1 MTPRRKDALKL
12 LAIATPMLAYGALTF
27 EIGGAAST
35 AEAITKSIVT
45 TLGLFGTVA
54 GLLMFFTKT
63 SLGLVDSKEPKP
75 IIKEEK
81 EMSEIKK
88 EKPEPIDLGRT
99 TRKSYILNKEPI
111 VEEATTE
118 QEGKE
123 IYSEA
128 VTSEQNYTFDKPVQ
142 VSESI
147 GLMKREKE
155 LQKKC
160 NELTSLLEEADIE
173 LRKTQEKL
181 NHKGWI
187 NTEKGWVID

>member
-75 IIKEEK
+75 IIKKEK
-81 EMSEIKK
+81 EMSKIKDAITK
-88 EKPEPIDLGRT
+88 AKPTAEKAKKGSSVD
-99 TRKSYILNKEPI
+99 
-111 VEEATTE
+111 
-118 QEGKE
+118 
-123 IYSEA
+123 
-128 VTSEQNYTFDKPVQ
+128 
-142 VSESI
+142 
-147 GLMKREKE
+147 LMKREKDLLNRRTE
-155 LQKKC
+155 LLAFLSETET
-160 NELTSLLEEADIE
+160 ELSQVRENLE
-173 LRKTQEKL
+173 T
-181 NHKGWI
+181 KGWV
-187 NTEKGWVID
+187 NSDNGWVID

>member
-75 IIKEEK
+75 IIKKEK
-81 EMSEIKK
+81 EMSKIKDAITK
-88 EKPEPIDLGRT
+88 EKPT
-99 TRKSYILNKEPI
+99 TQ
-111 VEEATTE
+111 EAKK
-118 QEGKE
+118 G
-123 IYSEA
+123 SS
-128 VTSEQNYTFDKPVQ
+128 VD
-142 VSESI
+142 
-147 GLMKREKE
+147 LMKREKE
-155 LQKKC
+155 LL
-160 NELTSLLEEADIE
+160 NRRDELNRMLEEAE
-173 LRKTQEKL
+173 TKL
-181 NHKGWI
+181 TDVRENLESKGWI
-187 NTEKGWVID
+187 QSADGWIID